1 VLEVHEERAQ
11 ALSGELAR
19 LGYRGVVIGL
29 DLAEKERMLE
39 ARWESRET
47 SSGS

>member
-1 VLEVHEERAQ
+1 M
-11 ALSGELAR
+11 LSDELAK
-19 LGYRGVVIGL
+19 LGYRGIAVGL